1 MIAGRPSATAL
12 LVALSVVRCGAQFGL
27 PDASLS
33 IADAALRYAGGAWPW
48 LARCARTV
56 LGRRCL
62 NAIERLVLPGLA
74 AHHCIR
80 KHWLIE
86 RLRMLPSDARL
97 LWLGVGFDGAGLAL
111 CRERPLR
118 QLIELD
124 HPDSLRL
131 RARALE
137 DSAFVDSAFED
148 SAFEDSALQHEV
160 DTAERAHVARAALTL
175 PDDRA
180 RLIALCAQANARRN
194 GVARPTTLVVE
205 GVAMYLPARG
215 LVRLLRQLAALPA
228 PPRLLFTA
236 LAPTQPNGCGF
247 AVDHAGTRRWLA
259 RRGEPFL
266 WRCAP
271 LRLHALLRRHGYAVS
286 ATWDNNGFGE
296 YAIDAVPMPRASV
309 C

>member
-12 LVALSVVRCGAQFGL
+12 LVALSVLRCGAQHGL
-27 PDASLS
+27 PEASLS
-33 IADAALRYAGGAWPW
+33 LADAALRYAGGGWPW
-48 LARCARTV
+48 LARCARTA

-62 NAIERLVLPGLA
+62 NAIERRVLPGLA
-74 AHHCIR
+74 AHHCLR

-137 DSAFVDSAFED
+137 DSA
-148 SAFEDSALQHEV
+148 LQHEV

-180 RLIALCAQANARRN
+180 RLITLCAQANARRN

-236 LAPTQPNGCGF
+236 LAPTQPNGRGF
-247 AVDHAGTRRWLA
+247 AADHPGTRRWLA
-259 RRGEPFL
+259 RRSEPFL

-286 ATWDNNGFGE
+286 ATWDNDGFGE

-309 C
+309 IRSE

>member
-1 MIAGRPSATAL
+1 VIAGRPSATAL
-12 LVALSVVRCGAQFGL
+12 LVALSVVRCGAQHGL
-27 PDASLS
+27 PETSLS
-33 IADAALRYAGGAWPW
+33 IANAALRRAGGAWPW
-48 LARCARTV
+48 LARCARTA

-62 NAIERLVLPGLA
+62 DAIERLALPGLA
-74 AHHCIR
+74 AHHCMR
-80 KHWLIE
+80 KRWLIE

-131 RARALE
+131 RARVL
-137 DSAFVDSAFED
+137 
-148 SAFEDSALQHEV
+148 EDSALQH
-160 DTAERAHVARAALTL
+160 DIDLATPAHIARAALAL

-180 RLIALCAQANARRN
+180 RLVALCAQADARRN
-194 GVARPTTLVVE
+194 GVARPTTLVLE
-205 GVAMYLPARG
+205 GVAMYLPARS
-215 LVRLLRQLAALPA
+215 LVWLLRQLAALPA

-236 LAPTQPNGCGF
+236 LAPTQPNGRGF
-247 AVDHAGTRRWLA
+247 AADHAGTRRWLA

-286 ATWDNNGFGE
+286 ATWDNDSFGE
-296 YAIDAVPMPRASV
+296 YAIDAVPMPRSSA

>member
-12 LVALSVVRCGAQFGL
+12 LVALSVLRRGAQHGL
-27 PDASLS
+27 PEASLS

-48 LARCARTV
+48 LARCARTA

-62 NAIERLVLPGLA
+62 NAVERLVLPGLA
-74 AHHCIR
+74 THHCRR
-80 KHWLIE
+80 KRWLIE
-86 RLRMLPSDARL
+86 RLRVLPSDARL

-124 HPDSLRL
+124 HPDSLRI
-131 RARALE
+131 RAQAL
-137 DSAFVDSAFED
+137 A
-148 SAFEDSALQHEV
+148 DSALQREV

-180 RLIALCAQANARRN
+180 RLIALCAQADARRI
-194 GVARPTTLVVE
+194 GLARPTTLVVE
-205 GVAMYLPARG
+205 GVTMYLPARG

-228 PPRLLFTA
+228 PPRLVFTA
-236 LAPTQPNGCGF
+236 LAPTQPNGRGF

-286 ATWDNNGFGE
+286 ATWDNDGFGE
-296 YAIDAVPMPRASV
+296 YAIDAVPMPRAATY
-309 C
+309 

>member
-12 LVALSVVRCGAQFGL
+12 LVALSVLRCGAQHGL
-27 PDASLS
+27 PETSVA
-33 IADAALRYAGGAWPW
+33 IADAALRHAGGVWPW
-48 LARCARTV
+48 LARFARTTP
-56 LGRRCL
+56 GRQCL
-62 NAIERLVLPGLA
+62 DAIERIALPGLA
-74 AHHCIR
+74 THHCRR
-80 KHWLIE
+80 KRWLIE

-97 LWLGVGFDGAGLAL
+97 LWLGVGFDALGLTL

-131 RARALE
+131 RMRVLEDVELQRDFDLTRSTDAARA
-137 DSAFVDSAFED
+137 S
-148 SAFEDSALQHEV
+148 
-160 DTAERAHVARAALTL
+160 LTL

-180 RLIALCAQANARRN
+180 RLVALCAQVDAHRR

-205 GVAMYLPARG
+205 GVTMYLPARG

-236 LAPTQPNGCGF
+236 LAPTQQNGHGF
-247 AVDHAGTRRWLA
+247 AADHAGTRRWLA

-266 WRCAP
+266 WRCTP
-271 LRLHALLRRHGYAVS
+271 LRMHALLRRHGYAVS
-286 ATWDNNGFGE
+286 ATWDNDGFGE
-296 YAIDAVPMPRASV
+296 YAIDVVPMPRALEY
-309 C
+309 

>member
-12 LVALSVVRCGAQFGL
+12 LVALSVLRCGTQHGL
-27 PDASLS
+27 PEASLS
-33 IADAALRYAGGAWPW
+33 LADAALRYAGGAWPW
-48 LARCARTV
+48 LARCARTA

-62 NAIERLVLPGLA
+62 NAVERLVLPGLA
-74 AHHCIR
+74 AHHCRR
-80 KHWLIE
+80 KRWLIE
-86 RLRMLPSDARL
+86 RLRVLPSDARL

-131 RARALE
+131 RAQAL
-137 DSAFVDSAFED
+137 A
-148 SAFEDSALQHEV
+148 DSALQREV

-175 PDDRA
+175 PDDRV
-180 RLIALCAQANARRN
+180 RLIALCAQADARRT
-194 GVARPTTLVVE
+194 GLARPTTLVVE
-205 GVAMYLPARG
+205 GVTMYLPARG

-228 PPRLLFTA
+228 PPRLVFTA
-236 LAPTQPNGCGF
+236 LAPTQPNGRGF
-247 AVDHAGTRRWLA
+247 AFDHAGTRRWLA

-296 YAIDAVPMPRASV
+296 YAIDAVPMPRAAA